1 MDGSDDE
8 VSPAEAARERRRDR
22 DAAARARAGMRTGLA
37 KQFKQVLDAQTKRA
51 QEDARPAEDGSEPP
65 GDGADEERPRR
76 ARRSSPRRKP

>member
-51 QEDARPAEDGSEPP
+51 QEAERPAEDGHEPP
-65 GDGADEERPRR
+65 GDAADEERPRR
-76 ARRSSPRRKP
+76 ARRSSPRRKA